1 MIDKIFVTPHRLGTN
16 SLILEDFKLYGD
28 VWHLPA
34 GPIAFAIGSEHR
46 TERETD
52 QPDSLLVSGQTTGAI
67 NFPPAPSSQFL
78 PARGSR
84 DVWSIYWEVR
94 VPVTSSVWNSPGF
107 HSLELGYQE
116 RYDDYSDFGSTERPK
131 FFFRWQPID
140 SSLTLRGTYNEAYH
154 VPTLGE
160 LFTSQVHETV
170 FVPDPAGLTPHNAVE
185 ATIGGN
191 PNLNAEQA
199 YEWTYG
205 AAWTPAKFIKGL
217 TLSADFYHIDL
228 RNTAFGYDIAS
239 LITRN
244 FVTRTGTLPNGAPT
258 GGVWSDLIQRD
269 PVTGAILSVNTL
281 EQNVT
286 RLWNEGLDYEATY
299 QLDTSIFGRG
309 DFGTFNFTVNGNYLS
324 RVVWQPSPTE
334 RRVNVDGQFLG
345 PRRGSFPQNRW
356 YMSLFYDLGGLDAGA
371 TVHFIGQMSDLV
383 TGGKATN
390 FQGVERKIREW
401 ATLDLILNYTFN
413 FTASVA
419 QNQVAGYASD
429 GGKNAGIEDGKG
441 RNILPVSTAEY
452 SSGAWRG
459 WLNHTTITLGM
470 NNVLDQ
476 DPPFAF
482 GGYDQRTANIRGRTW
497 YVALTKRF

>member
-1 MIDKIFVTPHRLGTN
+1 
-16 SLILEDFKLYGD
+16 LY
-28 VWHLPA
+28 
-34 GPIAFAIGSEHR
+34 
-46 TERETD
+46 
-52 QPDSLLVSGQTTGAI
+52 
-67 NFPPAPSSQFL
+67 
-78 PARGSR
+78 
-84 DVWSIYWEVR
+84 
-94 VPVTSSVWNSPGF
+94 
-107 HSLELGYQE
+107 
-116 RYDDYSDFGSTERPK
+116 
-131 FFFRWQPID
+131 
-140 SSLTLRGTYNEAYH
+140 
-154 VPTLGE
+154 
-160 LFTSQVHETV
+160 TSQVHEIV

-191 PNLNAEQA
+191 PHLNAEQA

-205 AAWTPAKFIKGL
+205 VVWTPAKFIKGL

-239 LITRN
+239 LVTRN

-286 RLWNEGLDYEATY
+286 RLWNEGLDYEAFY

-309 DFGTFNFTVNGNYLS
+309 NFGTFNFTLNGNYLA
-324 RVVWQPSPTE
+324 RVVWRPSPTE

-401 ATLDLILNYTFN
+401 TTLDLIVNYTFN
-413 FTASVA
+413 LPAAVPR
-419 QNQVAGYASD
+419 NEVAGYATD
-429 GGKNAGIEDGKG
+429 GGKNAGAKDGKEKSVM
-441 RNILPVSTAEY
+441 PVSTAEY
-452 SSGAWRG
+452 NPCGWRA
-459 WLNHTTITLGM
+459 WLNNTTITLGM
-470 NNVLDQ
+470 NNVFDQ
-476 DPPFAF
+476 DAPFAF

-497 YVALTKRF
+497 YVALKKRF

>member
-1 MIDKIFVTPHRLGTN
+1 M
-16 SLILEDFKLYGD
+16 
-28 VWHLPA
+28 
-34 GPIAFAIGSEHR
+34 
-46 TERETD
+46 
-52 QPDSLLVSGQTTGAI
+52 
-67 NFPPAPSSQFL
+67 
-78 PARGSR
+78 
-84 DVWSIYWEVR
+84 
-94 VPVTSSVWNSPGF
+94 
-107 HSLELGYQE
+107 
-116 RYDDYSDFGSTERPK
+116 
-131 FFFRWQPID
+131 
-140 SSLTLRGTYNEAYH
+140 
-154 VPTLGE
+154 
-160 LFTSQVHETV
+160 
-170 FVPDPAGLTPHNAVE
+170 
-185 ATIGGN
+185 
-191 PNLNAEQA
+191 
-199 YEWTYG
+199 
-205 AAWTPAKFIKGL
+205 
-217 TLSADFYHIDL
+217 